1 MKKGLLTML
10 LFASV
15 VANAQEITYKGLK
28 FAVTD
33 SKAKTARVVDE
44 VSSSDATSY
53 DVPATIVIGGVAYTV
68 NSIGEDAFRWSKATS
83 ITLPETI
90 DSIQYSAFYSTEI
103 TSIKLPSKLKYIG
116 RYAFN
121 SSKLTSIEIPSSVEE
136 IGESAFF
143 TCRSLTSVKINEGLT
158 KMGSSVFYHCPQLTS
173 AVLPESLV
181 EIPGKVF
188 LQCDKLTDVK
198 ISSKA
203 ISMGD
208 AVFQGCKALQSITL
222 PATLQTIGDEEFLE
236 CASLTSINIPANV
249 QSIGTSLIA
258 KTAVS
263 EITVDAAN
271 KYFHVVDGVLYSID
285 NRLLYAA
292 PQTGKTSVNVNS
304 KCIGINGGAFWGSA
318 VETVTL
324 PKGML
329 AIDDY
334 AFCQSSLKSINFPAS
349 LIYIGEQGMAGT
361 QLSGELTLPENMPY
375 VLDGAFAGNTKLTSV
390 VIPSGVQYIMNHA
403 FAQSKNIKSFT
414 CLGSKAPVI
423 DDVYEDYDSPF
434 YDCGASTVM
443 VPKGC
448 TSNYKTA
455 EWHYYLTIKE
465 SDQGVLVSTSTNPTN
480 NSFFSGKWADM
491 AFDVVFDEPITIVKS
506 NPEAFLREADAE
518 SHSAE
523 LSGKVLEPD
532 DAWYATK
539 SGQNTLRVWGAD
551 YDSYTMTFGV
561 DPAKVYTMVIPAGVV
576 KNAAGETNERIVIN
590 VFGAD
595 PTGVEKVQFS
605 SAASSEE
612 VARYNISGQKVG
624 KDHKGVTIIRMAD
637 GSTKKVV
644 VK

>member
-1 MKKGLLTML
+1 MKKSLLTML

-15 VANAQEITYKGLK
+15 IANAQEITYKGLK
-28 FAVTD
+28 YAVTD
-33 SKAKTARVVDE
+33 SKTKTARVVDE

-53 DVPATIVIGGVAYTV
+53 DVPATIVIGGVTYTV

-90 DSIQYSAFYSTEI
+90 DSIQYCAFYSTEI

-116 RYAFN
+116 EYAFN

-136 IGESAFF
+136 IGGSAFF

-158 KMGSSVFYHCPQLTS
+158 KMGTSVFYHCPLLTS

-181 EIPGKVF
+181 EIPNKVF
-188 LQCDKLTDVK
+188 LQCDMLTDVQ

-203 ISMGD
+203 VSLGD
-208 AVFQGCKALQSITL
+208 AVFQGCKALKSITL
-222 PATLQTIGDEEFLE
+222 PSTLQTIGDEVFLN
-236 CASLTSINIPANV
+236 CSSLTSIHVPANV
-249 QSIGTSLIA
+249 QAIGTSLIS

-263 EITVDAAN
+263 DITVDAAN
-271 KYFHVVDGVLYSID
+271 KYFHLVDGILYSAD
-285 NRLLYAA
+285 NRILYAV
-292 PQTGKTSVNVNS
+292 PQTGKTSVTVNS

-334 AFCQSSLKSINFPAS
+334 AFCESALKSINFPAG
-349 LIYIGEQGMAGT
+349 LIYIGEQGFAST

-375 VLDGAFAGNTKLTSV
+375 VMDGAFASVSKLTSL

-403 FAQSKNIKSFT
+403 FHNCTGLKSIT
-414 CLGSKAPVI
+414 CLGSQAPII

-434 YDCGASTVM
+434 YNCGASTVI
-443 VPKGC
+443 VPKGS
-448 TSNYKTA
+448 TFSYKA
-455 EWHYYLTIKE
+455 AYWSDYMTIKE
-465 SDQGVLVSTSTNPTN
+465 SDLGVFAYKNTTPSN
-480 NSFFSGKWADM
+480 NSFFSGKWGDM

-518 SHSAE
+518 DKTAE
-523 LSGKVLEPD
+523 LSGKILEPD

-551 YDSYTMTFGV
+551 YDSYTMTFAV
-561 DPAKVYTMVIPAGVV
+561 DSKKVYTMVIPAGVV

-595 PTGVEKVQFS
+595 PTGVEKVQLS
-605 SAASSEE
+605 GAASSEE
-612 VARYNISGQKVG
+612 VARYNVSGQKVG
-624 KDHKGVTIIRMAD
+624 KDHKGITIIRMAD
-637 GSTKKVV
+637 GSTEKVV